1 MKNILKLMFI
11 AAAFIALSC
20 NDDNDT
26 KQPQSN
32 PDELFA
38 INAAM
43 ANHAEIELGAL
54 AREHGD
60 NQAVREYGTQM
71 ETDHTASLSELQSI
85 ADGKNIKL
93 SDKLDSAHTALKQ
106 KLMMLSGMEFDTT
119 YLNNMI
125 KDHEKVIAEFDTE
138 SRNGQ
143 DQDLVAYATKTLP
156 HLNEHLTKAQ
166 EVKATVKGQVAANA
180 GRKPE

>member
-1 MKNILKLMFI
+1 
-11 AAAFIALSC
+11 
-20 NDDNDT
+20 
-26 KQPQSN
+26 
-32 PDELFA
+32 
-38 INAAM
+38 
-43 ANHAEIELGAL
+43 
-54 AREHGD
+54 
-60 NQAVREYGTQM
+60 
-71 ETDHTASLSELQSI
+71 
-85 ADGKNIKL
+85 
-93 SDKLDSAHTALKQ
+93 
-106 KLMMLSGMEFDTT
+106 MLSGMEFDTT

>member
-11 AAAFIALSC
+11 AAAFIALGC
-20 NDDNDT
+20 DDNKDT
-26 KQPQSN
+26 AKPQSN
-32 PDELFA
+32 PDEIFA

-43 ANHAEIELGAL
+43 SNRAEIELGVL

-60 NQAVREYGTQM
+60 NQAIRDYGSMM
-71 ETDHTASLSELQSI
+71 ETDHTAALSELQSL

-93 SDKLDSAHTALKQ
+93 SDKLDSVHTSLKQ
-106 KLMMLSGMEFDTT
+106 KLMMLSGTQFDTT
-119 YLNNMI
+119 YINAMI
-125 KDHEKVIAEFDTE
+125 ADHQKVISEFDTE

-143 DQDLVAYATKTLP
+143 DADLVAYATNALP
-156 HLNEHLTKAQ
+156 KLNEHLTKAK
-166 EVKATVKGQVAANA
+166 EVKATVKGQIVVNA

>member
-1 MKNILKLMFI
+1 MKNILKLIFI
-11 AAAFIALSC
+11 AAAFIAMSC
-20 NDDNDT
+20 DDEHDT
-26 KQPQSN
+26 DKPQSN
-32 PDELFA
+32 PDEIFA

-43 ANHAEIELGAL
+43 ANRAEIELGVL

-60 NQAVREYGTQM
+60 NQAVRDYGTMM
-71 ETDHTASLSELQSI
+71 ETDHTAALSELQSI

-106 KLMMLSGMEFDTT
+106 KLMMLSGIEFDTS

-143 DQDLVAYATKTLP
+143 DADLVAYATNALP
-156 HLNEHLTKAQ
+156 KLNEHLTKAQ
-166 EVKATVKGQVAANA
+166 EVKATVKGQATVNA